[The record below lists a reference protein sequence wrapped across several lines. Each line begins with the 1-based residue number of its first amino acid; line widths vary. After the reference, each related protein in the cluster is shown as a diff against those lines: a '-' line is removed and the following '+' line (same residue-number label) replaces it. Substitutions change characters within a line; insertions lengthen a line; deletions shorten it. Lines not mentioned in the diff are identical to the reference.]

1 MSLAGEGATACTC
14 PQKVMMWMPSTCL
27 PWPSRKRRTPRYLS
41 EPIPAENFAEMI
53 LDRRRG
59 VWVAEIELAS
69 DAKRIDFFSNHRK
82 TVQYGDQTYA
92 TYISSPYTR
101 VETGK

>member
-1 MSLAGEGATACTC
+1 
-14 PQKVMMWMPSTCL
+14 
-27 PWPSRKRRTPRYLS
+27 
-41 EPIPAENFAEMI
+41 
-53 LDRRRG
+53 
-59 VWVAEIELAS
+59 VWVAEIELDS

-92 TYISSPYTR
+92 TYISAPYTR